1 MVISAKI
8 NPPIPPTSSIGTT
21 ACGFPESMKTFQVHA
36 AVATTHNKRN
46 PVLLTVPRTVIASPI
61 PAPSPSNAFGFNA
74 GFEVLIKSAT
84 VVLLLRVP
92 ALHSSNPAQGN
103 TILPEPRQ
111 IVLHHGIK
119 RSLET
124 KSKKSVENLV
134 ALTGIEPV
142 FQP

>member
-1 MVISAKI
+1 MVISAKR
-8 NPPIPPTSSIGTT
+8 NPPIPPASSIGTREIR
-21 ACGFPESMKTFQVHA
+21 FPQDSKTFQVHA

-74 GFEVLIKSAT
+74 GFDVLIKSAT

-103 TILPEPRQ
+103 TIVPDPRQ
-111 IVLHHGIK
+111 IVLHHRIK
-119 RSLET
+119 RRIET
-124 KSKKSVENLV
+124 EEKKSHQDLV
-134 ALTGIEPV
+134 AITGIQPV